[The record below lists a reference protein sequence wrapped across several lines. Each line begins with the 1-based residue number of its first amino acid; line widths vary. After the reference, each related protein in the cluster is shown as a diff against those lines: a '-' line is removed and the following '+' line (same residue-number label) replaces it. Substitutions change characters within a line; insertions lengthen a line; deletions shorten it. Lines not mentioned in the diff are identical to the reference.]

1 MHQADSCPI
10 KHAIWINSILL
21 LSLYG
26 KANPLFV
33 VFVISRPSAI
43 SGAFSVP
50 GLELLICPLPEA
62 AAGSNLQGR
71 SSACWGSAHGGR
83 RMEPGTAVL
92 QQFPCHFRTC
102 CFVPSS
108 VWSPHYKMNFEV
120 LERVQRRSGA
130 RVSW

>member
-1 MHQADSCPI
+1 VLHQADSCPI

-50 GLELLICPLPEA
+50 GRELLICPLPEA
-62 AAGSNLQGR
+62 AAGSNLQG
-71 SSACWGSAHGGR
+71 
-83 RMEPGTAVL
+83 
-92 QQFPCHFRTC
+92 
-102 CFVPSS
+102 PSS
-108 VWSPHYKMNFEV
+108 VCV
-120 LERVQRRSGA
+120 LGLSSRGQEDGTWHSSAAAFSLSLQDLLLCSLFCLEP
-130 RVSW
+130 SLQDEL

>member
-62 AAGSNLQGR
+62 AAGSNLQG
-71 SSACWGSAHGGR
+71 
-83 RMEPGTAVL
+83 
-92 QQFPCHFRTC
+92 
-102 CFVPSS
+102 PSS
-108 VWSPHYKMNFEV
+108 VRAGAQLTGAEGWNLAQQCCSIFLV
-120 LERVQRRSGA
+120 TSGPA
-130 RVSW
+130 ALFPLLFGALITR